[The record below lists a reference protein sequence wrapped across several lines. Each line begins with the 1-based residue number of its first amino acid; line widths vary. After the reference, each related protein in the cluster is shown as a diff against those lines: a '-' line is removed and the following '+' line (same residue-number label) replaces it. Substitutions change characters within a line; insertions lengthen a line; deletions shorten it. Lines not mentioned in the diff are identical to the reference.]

1 MKPFQTGPTGK
12 KAPSPGPPQTPAAA
26 LQVPLST
33 APKIAPGK
41 LSLQVVTVI
50 STK

>member
-1 MKPFQTGPTGK
+1 MKPFQTGPSGK
-12 KAPSPGPPQTPAAA
+12 KPLHRAPAAA